1 MSGIGGIVL
10 AAGSSRRFGDD
21 KRKQKLATGK
31 SVTEQSI
38 LNAAAALEQVMVV
51 LRFGDQ
57 AYLEELSH
65 TINLPNVTYF
75 RAPDSAR
82 GMAHSLSNAVHQ
94 VSDWDGAVVLLAD
107 MPFLLPDT
115 IRQLVKTWEK
125 HRQNEPIVM
134 PEIDGK
140 IGHPVLFPQIYFAE
154 IERLEGDR
162 GARPVIEDHEQK
174 VITVVVEDRG
184 ILQDIDR
191 PEDIDSQS

>member
-31 SVTEQSI
+31 SVIEQSI
-38 LNAAAALEQVMVV
+38 LTAAAALDQVMVV

-57 AYLEELSH
+57 SYLEELRS

-82 GMAHSLSNAVHQ
+82 GMAHSLSNAIHQ
-94 VSDWDGAVVLLAD
+94 VKDWDGAVVLLAD
-107 MPFLLPDT
+107 MPFLQPGT
-115 IRQLVKTWEK
+115 IHQVVSTWEK
-125 HRQNEPIVM
+125 HRQNDPIVM

-140 IGHPVLFPQIYFAE
+140 VGHPVLFPKAYFAE
-154 IERLEGDR
+154 IEQLEGDR
-162 GARPVIEDHEQK
+162 GARPVIEEHEQK
-174 VITVVVEDRG
+174 VITLVVEDRG
-184 ILQDIDR
+184 ILLDIDR
-191 PEDIDSQS
+191 PEDIRA